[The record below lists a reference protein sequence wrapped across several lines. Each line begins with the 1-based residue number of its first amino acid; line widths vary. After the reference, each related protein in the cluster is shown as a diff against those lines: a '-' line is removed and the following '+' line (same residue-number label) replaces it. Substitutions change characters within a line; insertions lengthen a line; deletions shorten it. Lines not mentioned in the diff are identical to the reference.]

1 LKRTESPSSVSFKN
15 KISNEQDLTKLAVL
29 IKTYAPYDGSFE
41 QRIRRVH
48 AIRRSKVTNEAAHG
62 IAQAGLCVI
71 AQGAKSV
78 LLGREVL
85 EYDASK
91 MIVYSL
97 EMPVAF
103 QVLRASHA
111 EPFLGLR
118 LDLDPQKIAEL
129 TLRVYPHGLPP
140 VRENRAIYLG
150 RSDAKIVN
158 AAIRL
163 LELIPHPEEA
173 GLLGPLIQDEIWIRL
188 LRSPLGPRVAQIGL
202 ADSGMQGVAKAVD
215 WLRAN
220 FSQPVRMEELAKLA
234 NMSLSTFHTHF
245 RSVTSM
251 SPLQFQKVLRLQEAR
266 RLMLSGMMDA
276 GISSRQVGY
285 ISASQFSREYGRFF
299 GAAPTQD
306 IAKLREQMAGV
317 PEQMVGVGEA

>member
-1 LKRTESPSSVSFKN
+1 MKKTIALDKAETNDS
-15 KISNEQDLTKLAVL
+15 DLARLAAL

-41 QRIRRVH
+41 QKIPGVH
-48 AIRRSKVTNEAAHG
+48 AIRRSKVTPGPAHG
-62 IAQAGLCVI
+62 IAHAGLCVI

-97 EMPVAF
+97 EMPVSF

-129 TLRVYPHGLPP
+129 TLKVYPHGIPP
-140 VRENRAIYLG
+140 IRENRAIYLG
-150 RSDAKIVN
+150 RSDAKIIN
-158 AAIRL
+158 AAVRL

-173 GLLGPLIQDEIWIRL
+173 GLLGSLIQDKIWIRL
-188 LRSPLGPRVAQIGL
+188 LRSPLGPRVAQLGL
-202 ADSGMQGVAKAVD
+202 KDSGMTGVAKAVA
-215 WLRAN
+215 WLREN
-220 FSQPVRMEELAKLA
+220 FTQPVRMEGLAKLA

-266 RLMLSGMMDA
+266 RLMLGSMMDA
-276 GISSRQVGY
+276 GIASRQVGY
-285 ISASQFSREYGRFF
+285 LSASQFSREYGRFF
-299 GAAPTQD
+299 GGAPTKD
-306 IAKLREQMAGV
+306 IEKLREQMVGSQEQLAGV
-317 PEQMVGVGEA
+317 AGV